1 MSVRPRS
8 THHFAVV
15 FVLAVGA
22 GLILGGCGGDSG
34 TSPDDSD
41 EETPRV
47 LDVELDRT
55 SGEPAGRI
63 AIEGIPED
71 VEAAYGFVTLP
82 GAVRRDSGPAR
93 ADVVEPFGIAFIRR
107 DDAGDSLVVPL
118 HPVDP
123 MTGGTVEIEITNGS
137 TLTSNRVTLEVEGL
151 EPAPGAYASMVAD
164 LQTLHD
170 AWIAHHGTTKEAL
183 RATTADQLTPI
194 ELQLLLF
201 HGIIDHPD
209 NPNSLAAFAA
219 GDVPL
224 AGDGVVERDV
234 LDALTALSGVDGFI
248 ASQAALVDTLTPPAP
263 AAQSYARTFSR
274 RMPDRR
280 LECIEAPNF
289 GIGSDNCF
297 ELAEVMA
304 YRAELDFEENSAV
317 QQLQDDAIDVVSTA
331 LGYTR
336 GAVVAWGIANTAWA
350 ADNIQAGSRGVY
362 PSQFVSEATDFTAN
376 PEVIPEDFTSPGQ
389 WSEFRVTA
397 ASEGWRFDDVVKDAF
412 DRAKGLKGGLD
423 GSTVDDLIGDA
434 ANGQG
439 VEDAVG
445 MMEESVKNA
454 AWQKAAL
461 ELGLEDLTRL
471 EYCPQTWPNIDCTGL
486 PFSEGSSPDLQVDS
500 EALTYEPDRVGSSTL
515 QVQTTDIFGLVTPT
529 AETKTIDTRRIEV
542 FIDPF
547 QATANTDETVNFSVR
562 VENAENEEVEW
573 YPGEGGSLPQDFR
586 PDGSTLAVT
595 TPSEEWDPPILVKA
609 RSLADTGLR
618 EGKVNSDPRED
629 EAPIAY
635 EDGGVTVSPAFVCL
649 TPDEPQTF
657 AAVVTGLENQ
667 EVRWSWEGV
676 GSMSGATYTAPS
688 TAGGEAVIIATSVEN
703 TDLKGYAQVV
713 VAGCRCAFG
722 ATVSGDV
729 SNAWSGDFAVWSSG
743 QGGGTS
749 LQFTPGGTSSVPI
762 LTGSLGTDISGGVTG
777 SFDMMNVQYFDGTAE
792 GSFIAPVEGEQPPR
806 LVIVENDGV
815 TIEGTLSGV
824 LGAGTLAEPRLVTLN
839 VNFKAT
845 EIMSNGGSPCSEQ

>member
-1 MSVRPRS
+1 MYVRPRS
-8 THHFAVV
+8 NFRSAAT
-15 FVLAVGA
+15 LALALTA
-22 GLILGGCGGDSG
+22 GLLFGSCGGDSS
-34 TSPDDSD
+34 TAPDD
-41 EETPRV
+41 EGEQTPRV
-47 LDVELDRT
+47 LEVPLDQSR
-55 SGEPAGRI
+55 GAPAGRI
-63 AIEGIPED
+63 ALDGLPDDID
-71 VEAAYGFVTLP
+71 AAYGLVTTP
-82 GAVRRDSGPAR
+82 GPSGKLAPGETL
-93 ADVVEPFGIAFIRR
+93 DTFGIAFIRR
-107 DDAGDSLVVPL
+107 EAAGDSLVVPL

-123 MTGGTVEIEITNGS
+123 MAGGVVEIEITNGS
-137 TLTSNRVTLEVEGL
+137 TLTSNRVTLEIEGL
-151 EPAPGAYASMVAD
+151 DPAPGAYAAMVAD
-164 LQTLHD
+164 LQGLHD

-183 RATTADQLTPI
+183 RAARADQLTPL

-201 HGIIDHPD
+201 HGVIDHPD

-224 AGDGVVERDV
+224 AGDDVVERDV
-234 LDALTALSGVDGFI
+234 LDALTALSGVSGFI
-248 ASQAALVDTLTPPAP
+248 ASQAALVNTLTPPESS
-263 AAQSYARTFSR
+263 AQSYVATFPR
-274 RMPDRR
+274 RAQGR
-280 LECIEAPNF
+280 LECIEGPDFA
-289 GIGSDNCF
+289 IGSSDCF
-297 ELAEVMA
+297 QLAEVMA

-362 PSQFVSEATDFTAN
+362 PAQFVSAATDVIAD

-389 WSEFRVTA
+389 WSAFRVTA

-412 DRAKGLKGGLD
+412 DKAKGLKGGF
-423 GSTVDDLIGDA
+423 GGNTVDGLIQDA

-439 VEDAVG
+439 VADAVG

-454 AWQKAAL
+454 AWEKAAQ

-486 PFSEGSSPDLQVDS
+486 PYSEGSSPDLQVDS
-500 EALTYEPDRVGSSTL
+500 EALTYEPDRVGSTTL

-573 YPGEGGSLPQDFR
+573 YPGEGGALPQDFQSE
-586 PDGSTLAVT
+586 GSALVVT

-629 EAPIAY
+629 EAPVAY
-635 EDGGVTVSPAFVCL
+635 AGGGVTVSPAFVCL
-649 TPDEPQTF
+649 TPDEPQVF
-657 AAVVTGLENQ
+657 SAVVTGRDNQ
-667 EVRWSWEGV
+667 EVTWSWEGV
-676 GSMSGATYTAPS
+676 GSMTGATYTAPS
-688 TAGGEAVIIATSVEN
+688 TAGGEALIIATSVEN

-713 VAGCRCAFG
+713 VSGCRCAFG

-729 SNAWSGDFAVWSSG
+729 SNAWTGRFAAWSGG
-743 QGGGTS
+743 QGSATT
-749 LQFTPGGTSSVPI
+749 LQFYPSSTNTLPIVTASVGVEITPGTTGT
-762 LTGSLGTDISGGVTG
+762 
-777 SFDMMNVQYFDGTAE
+777 FDLLNVQYFDGTAE
-792 GSFIAPVEGEQPPR
+792 GSFIGPVEGESPPQIMI
-806 LVIVENDGV
+806 LENDGV
-815 TIEGTLSGV
+815 TIEGSLTAV
-824 LGAGTLAEPRLVTLN
+824 IGAGTVGEPRTATLN
-839 VNFKAT
+839 VGFKAAELT
-845 EIMSNGGSPCSEQ
+845 SNGGSPCSDQ

>member
-1 MSVRPRS
+1 MPVRLRS
-8 THHFAVV
+8 LHRFVATV
-15 FVLAVGA
+15 VLALATGS
-22 GLILGGCGGDSG
+22 LISSCGGDSG
-34 TSPDDSD
+34 TSPDDGGD
-41 EETPRV
+41 ETPRV
-47 LDVELDRT
+47 LAISLDQSR
-55 SGEPAGRI
+55 GAPAGRI
-63 AIEGIPED
+63 ALDGLPDD
-71 VEAAYGFVTLP
+71 VDAAYGLVTLP
-82 GAVRRDSGPAR
+82 GAARRADGSAR
-93 ADVVEPFGIAFIRR
+93 AETPDTFGIAFIRR
-107 DDAGDSLVVPL
+107 EDAGDSLVVPL

-123 MTGGTVEIEITNGS
+123 MAGGTVEIQITNGS
-137 TLTSNRVTLEVEGL
+137 TLTSNTVTLEIDGL
-151 EPAPGAYASMVAD
+151 DPAPGAYASMVAN
-164 LQTLHD
+164 LQTLHE

-183 RATTADQLTPI
+183 RAATADQLTPV

-224 AGDGVVERDV
+224 AGDDVVERDV

-263 AAQSYARTFSR
+263 SAQSYAASFAPRGPAR
-274 RMPDRR
+274 RD
-280 LECIEAPNF
+280 CIEAPTF
-289 GIGSDNCF
+289 DIGSSDCF
-297 ELAEVMA
+297 KLAEVMA

-317 QQLQDDAIDVVSTA
+317 QQLQDDAVDVVSTA

-362 PSQFVSEATDFTAN
+362 PAQFVSDATDFTTS

-389 WSEFRVTA
+389 WSAFRVTA

-412 DRAKGLKGGLD
+412 DKAKGLKGGF
-423 GSTVDDLIGDA
+423 GGNTVDGLIADA

-439 VEDAVG
+439 VQDAVG
-445 MMEESVKNA
+445 MMEDSVKNA
-454 AWQKAAL
+454 AWEKAAQ
-461 ELGLEDLTRL
+461 ELGLDDLTRL

-515 QVQTTDIFGLVTPT
+515 QVQTSSIFGLVTPT
-529 AETKTIDTRRIEV
+529 AETKTIETRRIEV

-547 QATANTDETVNFSVR
+547 QATATTDETMNFTVR

-573 YPGEGGSLPQDFR
+573 YPGEGGSLPQDFQ
-586 PDGSTLAVT
+586 PDGSSLTIV
-595 TPSEEWDPPILVKA
+595 TPSEEWESPILVKA

-629 EAPIAY
+629 EAPVAY

-657 AAVVTGLENQ
+657 SAVVTELENQ
-667 EVRWSWEGV
+667 EVTWTWEGV
-676 GSMSGATYTAPS
+676 GSMTGATYTAPS

-703 TDLKGYAQVV
+703 TDLKGFAQVV

-722 ATVSGDV
+722 ATLSGDV
-729 SNAWSGDFAVWSSG
+729 SDSWTGDYAVWSSV

-749 LQFTPGGTSSVPI
+749 FQFFPSSSNPTPI
-762 LTGSLGTDISGGVTG
+762 LTGSVGTDITAGMTG
-777 SFDMMNVQYFDGTAE
+777 TFDLLSVQYFDGTAE
-792 GSFIAPVEGEQPPR
+792 GSFVGPVDGESPPQ
-806 LVIVENDGV
+806 LQIFENDGV
-815 TIEGTLSGV
+815 TIEGAITGT
-824 LGAGTLAEPRLVTLN
+824 LGAGTVTEPRRATLN
-839 VNFKAT
+839 VSFKAAELT
-845 EIMSNGGSPCSEQ
+845 SNGGIPCSDQ